1 MKILKNYNFIVD
13 WRSKEILLF
22 QIKEI
27 PEDVLNPWGFGYGF
41 EENSMKITE
50 IFNNSDAAKKGL
62 MLGDIVLKI
71 NEKSYQ
77 NLSKKEQYDI
87 ILSDLIPT
95 ESKEAHLVVQ
105 RNKED
110 ITIDLKK

>member
-50 IFNNSDAAKKGL
+50 IFNNSDAAKKEIGRASCRERVCL
-62 MLGDIVLKI
+62 AV
-71 NEKSYQ
+71 
-77 NLSKKEQYDI
+77 
-87 ILSDLIPT
+87 
-95 ESKEAHLVVQ
+95 
-105 RNKED
+105 
-110 ITIDLKK
+110 